1 MIRTLKLPGFTK
13 CAGPDASSSQ
23 YVVLT
28 SNTQLKTSYPVL
40 KDLGA
45 MARLFETDPKVKF
58 ALTFTGSVAILKHRA
73 PWERSSN
80 YGSGRA
86 FVMRE
91 IGGVDVF
98 DTKCTHKLSEH

>member
-1 MIRTLKLPGFTK
+1 MIQTLTIPGFTK

-45 MARLFETDPKVKF
+45 KARLFETDPKVTF
-58 ALTFTGSVAILKHRA
+58 ALEFTGSVAILKH
-73 PWERSSN
+73 WILWNRSSN
-80 YGSGRA
+80 YGSGCA

-91 IGGVDVF
+91 IGGVGDF
-98 DTKCTHKLSEH
+98 